1 MTIQTPSLIKMGV
14 LNPEQIVGYTSVKVT
29 KDMDTLKIDYRREKG
44 SFLPKHRRY
53 EFKRISRPMPGN
65 NLHGKEAI
73 RYDISPILANA
84 ISEMDILLAN
94 NKQIQATKKS
104 LQRELT
110 ELNNEIN
117 DRIKHLS
124 QTIEALE

>member
-1 MTIQTPSLIKMGV
+1 MTTQTPSLIKMGV
-14 LNPEQIVGYTSVKVT
+14 LNPEQIVGYTTVKISA
-29 KDMDTLKIDYRREKG
+29 DMDTLKIDYRREKG

-53 EFKRISRPMPGN
+53 EFKRSSRPMPGN

-73 RYDISPILANA
+73 RYDISPILASA
-84 ISEMDILLAN
+84 ISEMDILLAD
-94 NKQIQATKKS
+94 NKQIKATKKS